1 MVKVQEVEVK
11 AQEMEEE
18 RVKVELQ
25 EKELVRKLEERKVLV
40 SSNMDKKEMQY
51 WINYFA
57 RTIRYSNRI
66 GSHANCI
73 RVFKN
78 NTYLHEKTKFDICWK
93 LMRNG
98 YTIFTECIFTDGG
111 RADIVA
117 INDKNAWIVEVETKK
132 SPKEMAKKL
141 AQKDNYPDIF
151 DLVVIIA
158 EDFDIDK
165 WEL

>member
-1 MVKVQEVEVK
+1 
-11 AQEMEEE
+11 
-18 RVKVELQ
+18 
-25 EKELVRKLEERKVLV
+25 
-40 SSNMDKKEMQY
+40 
-51 WINYFA
+51 
-57 RTIRYSNRI
+57 
-66 GSHANCI
+66 
-73 RVFKN
+73 
-78 NTYLHEKTKFDICWK
+78 
-93 LMRNG
+93 MRNG